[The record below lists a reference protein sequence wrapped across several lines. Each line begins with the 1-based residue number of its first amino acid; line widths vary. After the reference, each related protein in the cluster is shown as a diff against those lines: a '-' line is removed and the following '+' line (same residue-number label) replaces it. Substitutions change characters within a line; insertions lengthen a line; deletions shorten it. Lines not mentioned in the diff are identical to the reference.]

1 MANEFGSL
9 SLLTKC
15 VEAVAGINAQS
26 YSAETTVEEVL
37 VTDECGENAK
47 LMTKNVT
54 SNHEWEGQILG
65 ASASGIAAAKVGA
78 SFAAPSGMWLENMN
92 NPGSANVLTSGRAQF
107 NAGEYATFMGRITNR
122 EGI

>member
-9 SLLTKC
+9 ALLTKC
-15 VEAVAGINAQS
+15 

-65 ASASGIAAAKVGA
+65 PSASGIAAGKVGA
-78 SFAAPSGMWLENMN
+78 SFAAPSGMWLDNMN